1 MKTNQEYKE
10 TALAALKG
18 NWTPAVLLGLVIML
32 ISSVS
37 AASGFFS
44 TAVSICVTMPLT
56 VGVCVVFRELLHGN
70 AEKMTERSF
79 KIGFANWSHNTGG
92 MLLMGVYVFLW
103 TLLLIVPG
111 VIKALSYALTPF
123 ILHDKPELSANEA
136 IELSM
141 EMMEGRKMDL
151 FLLYLGFLG
160 WALLCLLTLC
170 IGFLWL
176 EPYIYA
182 TIAAF
187 YEDVKADYESRNAVV
202 A

>member
-1 MKTNQEYKE
+1 MKTNGEYKE
-10 TALAALKG
+10 TALAALRG
-18 NWTPAVLLGLVIML
+18 NWGPAVLLGLVIML
-32 ISSVS
+32 ITSVS
-37 AASGFFS
+37 AASGLFS
-44 TAVSICVTMPLT
+44 TAVSVCVVMPLT
-56 VGVCVVFRELLHGN
+56 VGVSAVFRELLHDN
-70 AEKMTERSF
+70 VEKMTERAF
-79 KIGFANWSHNTGG
+79 KIGFGNWSHNTCG

-111 VIKALSYALTPF
+111 VIKALSYAMTPF
-123 ILHDKPELSANEA
+123 ILNDKPDLSANEA

-160 WALLCLLTLC
+160 WALLCILTLC

-176 EPYIYA
+176 EPYVYA
-182 TIAAF
+182 ATAAF
-187 YEDVKADYESRNAVV
+187 YEDVKADYESRNVVV

>member
-18 NWTPAVLLGLVIML
+18 NWTPAVLLGLVIVL

-37 AASGFFS
+37 TA
-44 TAVSICVTMPLT
+44 AVSICVTMPLT

-70 AEKMTERSF
+70 AEKMTERAF

-92 MLLMGVYVFLW
+92 MLLMSAYVFLW
-103 TLLLIVPG
+103 SLLLIVPG

-141 EMMEGRKMDL
+141 KMMEGRKMDL
-151 FLLYLGFLG
+151 FLLYLGFFG
-160 WALLCLLTLC
+160 WALLCVLTLC

-187 YEDVKADYESRNAVV
+187 YEDVKADYESRNVVV